1 MREPWAWPERPASG
15 GRTDRGLHHLAWV
28 WERILVD
35 GRAGLL
41 MTEGLRMTRTNP
53 VTLPPEMLR
62 HPSMA
67 SLPDRR
73 LQPAETAALVADL
86 AADTAF
92 WASLVRHDPVTRW
105 HARLLW
111 TPFAEVYL
119 LGWTADQ
126 DTRMH
131 DHGGSVGAFAVTE
144 GRLIEERGRARS
156 AVIDRCE
163 HLTGSVVP
171 FDARHVHNLGNVGPA
186 PATSIHAYSPPLP
199 FMRFYEP
206 DAQGR
211 LRAAY
216 RRPVDGP
223 EPDDSVAPL
232 PLLAGTGQQG
242 AHR

>member
-1 MREPWAWPERPASG
+1 
-15 GRTDRGLHHLAWV
+15 
-28 WERILVD
+28 
-35 GRAGLL
+35 
-41 MTEGLRMTRTNP
+41 MTEGLRMTRMHP
-53 VTLPPEMLR
+53 ATLIPGILR
-62 HPSMA
+62 HPAMA
-67 SLPDRR
+67 SLPHRR
-73 LQPAETAALVADL
+73 LRPAETARLVTDL

-92 WASLVRHDPVTRW
+92 WASLVRHDPRERW
-105 HARLLW
+105 HTRLLW

-144 GRLIEERGRARS
+144 GLLAEERGRARS

-171 FDARHVHNLGNVGPA
+171 FDARHVHNLGNPGPE

-206 DAQGR
+206 DRQGR
-211 LRAAY
+211 LQAAY
-216 RRPVDGP
+216 RRTVDGP

-232 PLLAGTGQQG
+232 PLDPDRGFAVAAGVCPG
-242 AHR
+242 ADLLGDR

>member
-1 MREPWAWPERPASG
+1 
-15 GRTDRGLHHLAWV
+15 
-28 WERILVD
+28 
-35 GRAGLL
+35 
-41 MTEGLRMTRTNP
+41 MTRTRPVAITPAMLEHP
-53 VTLPPEMLR
+53 VTT
-62 HPSMA
+62 
-67 SLPDRR
+67 SLPRRR
-73 LQPAETAALVADL
+73 LRPSETAAVVAGL
-86 AADTAF
+86 AADTSL
-92 WASLVRHDPVTRW
+92 WTSLVRHDPVNRW
-105 HARLLW
+105 HTRLLW

-144 GRLIEERGRARS
+144 GRLVEERGRARS
-156 AVIDRCE
+156 AVIDRCG

-171 FDARHVHNLGNVGPA
+171 FDARHVHNLGNPGPE

-216 RRPVDGP
+216 RLPVDGP

-232 PLLAGTGQQG
+232 PLHAGGGFAVAAG
-242 AHR
+242 AGASQRGDR